1 MSSNF
6 REFINDLEDEG
17 ELHRVKEEVDPEL
30 EITEIAIRAQK
41 ENKPALLFENVKGSK
56 RERFDSIAGTRGKIF
71 LTSDRWSKNCA
82 CKKSDSVTSRREE
95 NELS

>member
-41 ENKPALLFENVKGSK
+41 EKV
-56 RERFDSIAGTRGKIF
+56 
-71 LTSDRWSKNCA
+71 
-82 CKKSDSVTSRREE
+82 
-95 NELS
+95 